1 MNNEN
6 INSKSGKVKNHSNN
20 NLYSNAEFLYSLTS
34 NRLQNQ
40 LQQIESLDNKIINLL
55 GFSCT
60 LIAILAT
67 AISIIG
73 ITDTELFL
81 SYFFIF
87 ISILSFVYIV
97 IITLIYYHPKEW
109 QIGPD
114 LGNAWKYSCLFER
127 QKMLKWS
134 AKSFTQAYYHNK
146 KHEKVQK
153 KTAAVRNCIRLLIIQ
168 IFSSILAIVLVYL
181 Y

>member
-1 MNNEN
+1 MFNMNNEN

-87 ISILSFVYIV
+87 IRK
-97 IITLIYYHPKEW
+97 P
-109 QIGPD
+109 
-114 LGNAWKYSCLFER
+114 
-127 QKMLKWS
+127 LK
-134 AKSFTQAYYHNK
+134 KP
-146 KHEKVQK
+146 V
-153 KTAAVRNCIRLLIIQ
+153 
-168 IFSSILAIVLVYL
+168 VLYN
-181 Y
+181 